1 MYIIFAD
8 VFNPYLNHK
17 KLCKIIGV
25 SSDASKISASPRM
38 AFAINNKNWLGKLIR
53 MYIQALQF
61 YGPKSN
67 VSREKNFRYKI
78 KSKTFNDIQLLFQ
91 HETFS

>member
-1 MYIIFAD
+1 
-8 VFNPYLNHK
+8 
-17 KLCKIIGV
+17 
-25 SSDASKISASPRM
+25 M
-38 AFAINNKNWLGKLIR
+38 AFAINNKNWVGKLIR

-78 KSKTFNDIQLLFQ
+78 KSKTFNDIQLLSQ
-91 HETFS
+91 HEIRINLPTQFLLLMANAIRGEEDIFDASELTPIILHNF